1 MKYGFINFSGE
12 SGAGKTE
19 STKLILQYLA
29 TVSGKHSWI
38 EQQIQETNPVLE
50 AFGNAKT
57 VRNDNSSRFGKY
69 IHINF
74 NSKGSID
81 GAKIEQYLLEKSR
94 IVFQNSGER
103 NYHIFYC
110 LLAGLSSDE
119 KKRLEL
125 AEASSYEYLKGG
137 KVLTCE
143 SRNDSSDFKD
153 IRAAMKV
160 LNFSDLD
167 IWNIFQL
174 LAAILHLGNMK
185 YKSTTVQNLEACEIA
200 DGTNASRIAS
210 LLGVNKSS
218 LCDVLTKKTMKIQG
232 EQVVTNLSKN
242 NALETRDAFVKG
254 IYGQIFVKLVEKINS
269 TIFKPEA
276 NSVNS
281 IGVLDIFGFENFTK
295 NSFEQL
301 CINYANENL
310 QQFFVKHIFKMEQE
324 EYTKE
329 GIKWLN
335 IQYTDNQDI
344 LQMLG
349 IQNMNI
355 MSLIDDE
362 TKFPKGTDLT
372 MLSKLHSTHSSKS
385 AYLKPKSDH
394 THEFGVK
401 HFAGNVF
408 YDIAGK

>member
-1 MKYGFINFSGE
+1 M
-12 SGAGKTE
+12 
-19 STKLILQYLA
+19 
-29 TVSGKHSWI
+29 SGKHSWI

-94 IVFQNSGER
+94 IVFQNAGER

-110 LLAGLSSDE
+110 LIAGLSSDE
-119 KKRLEL
+119 RKRLEL
-125 AEASSYEYLKGG
+125 ADSSSYEYLKGG

-160 LNFSDLD
+160 LNFSDSD
-167 IWNIFQL
+167 IWSIFQL
-174 LAAILHLGNMK
+174 LAVVLHLGNMK

-200 DGTNASRIAS
+200 DGANASRIAS
-210 LLGVNKSS
+210 FLGVNKSS
-218 LCDVLTKKTMKIQG
+218 LCDVLTKKSMKIQG
-232 EQVVTNLSKN
+232 EQVITNLSKA

-254 IYGQIFVKLVEKINS
+254 IYGQIFVKLVEKINN
-269 TIFKPEA
+269 TIYKPEVK
-276 NSVNS
+276 SVNS

-335 IQYTDNQDI
+335 IQYVDNQDI
-344 LQMLG
+344 LQMVG
-349 IQNMNI
+349 IQSMNI
-355 MSLIDDE
+355 MSLIDEE
-362 TKFPKGTDLT
+362 TRFPKGTDLT
-372 MLSKLHSTHSSKS
+372 MLSKLHSTHSAKPS
-385 AYLKPKSDH
+385 YLKPKSDH

-408 YDIAGK
+408 YDIAGKIFHKIILKSFYQVVL